1 MAPPS
6 SAVSTITATISSRGG
21 SDAASGSARRRSSST
36 PPSLPGTT
44 RSDRSGGD
52 ASVAR
57 LGLGVS
63 SRRSRIRILLED
75 RPLESLELLA
85 RLQSKLLRELAA
97 GLAVGD
103 ERLGLPSG
111 SVERKHQLAAQP
123 LPQGLLGYEGLELA
137 DQLAVAAT
145 SQIGLD
151 PLLERD
157 PAQLIETGDFGLS
170 EGLVGEVGKRRTP
183 PKRESP
189 AQLLGRPLWIFPSR
203 LVEELLKAG
212 EIELRGLDTQ
222 DVPGGLGNES
232 ALTELLPE
240 L

>member
-44 RSDRSGGD
+44 SSDRSGGD

-63 SRRSRIRILLED
+63 SRRSRIGSCWRIACSSRLSSSLGSS
-75 RPLESLELLA
+75 PSSSESSRLA
-85 RLQSKLLRELAA
+85 C
-97 GLAVGD
+97 AVGD

-111 SVERKHQLAAQP
+111 SVEREHQLAAQP
-123 LPQGLLGYEGLELA
+123 LPAAAARLRGLRA
-137 DQLAVAAT
+137 RRPARAWRPA

-157 PAQLIETGDFGLS
+157 PAQLLETGDLGLS
-170 EGLVGEVGKRRTP
+170 EGLVGEVGKRRAP
-183 PKRESP
+183 PKR
-189 AQLLGRPLWIFPSR
+189 QRLGAASAAALSGSSR
-203 LVEELLKAG
+203 LASSRSCSKRARSSSEAST
-212 EIELRGLDTQ
+212 RRT
-222 DVPGGLGNES
+222 
-232 ALTELLPE
+232 
-240 L
+240 